1 MLKIFLIKLSRKNKK
16 KLFGLCLLLSDLFF
30 LVIAALLSLYIRF
43 YTTFFGSFKPSYNI
57 DRYYLLSSLLFV
69 AMNLIIF
76 GFYGLFDNDQMFKG
90 SGYYSRIFKS
100 ISINLLIIVLIGYL
114 IQTYTFSRIWIFS
127 LYILSLIFLYLSRYF
142 IEILTQKIV
151 INLNLSSKTIIIGI
165 GENEKRIEDT
175 LKKNLTGIFNIIG
188 YVEKEEKIH
197 EDINYSKNFLI
208 LGYLDNLREILLKHG
223 VNNVI
228 ISSKTYKYFEILNIL
243 ENLKGLDVLVL
254 MSPGLFEFSVR
265 RMRTRDIG
273 GIPLFQISDVG
284 FFGINLFYK
293 NLIDY
298 LLGCI
303 LFLFFIPLYL
313 VLGLLIK
320 LDSKGPIF
328 FKQKRYT
335 KNFREFYIY
344 KFRTMFLDA
353 EERLEELKK
362 FNQADG
368 LLFKIKDDPR
378 ITKIG
383 RFLRETSLDELPQI
397 INVMKGELSFV
408 GPRPIPVK
416 IEEFEDWQKKR
427 FNVKQGITGLWQV
440 SGRSNLNFE
449 EMIRLD
455 LYYIQNW
462 SIIMDIKILLKT
474 FSIVFLRKGAY

>member
-90 SGYYSRIFKS
+90 SGYYLRIFKS

>member
-1 MLKIFLIKLSRKNKK
+1 MLKNFLLKLSRKNKK
-16 KLFGLCLLLSDLFF
+16 ELYGLCLFLSDLFF
-30 LVIAALLSLYIRF
+30 LIIAVLLSLYIRF
-43 YTTFFGSFKPSYNI
+43 YITFFGLVKPIYHINT
-57 DRYYLLSSLLFV
+57 YYLFYSLLFI
-69 AMNLIIF
+69 AMNLIVF
-76 GFYGLFDNDQMFKG
+76 GFYGLFDNDQIFKG
-90 SGYYSRIFKS
+90 SGYYLRIFKS

-114 IQTYTFSRIWIFS
+114 IQTYTFSRIWIFL
-127 LYILSLIFLYLSRYF
+127 LYILSLIFLHLSRYF
-142 IEILTQKIV
+142 IEILTQKLI
-151 INLNLSSKTIIIGI
+151 INLILSSKTIIIGI
-165 GENEKRIEDT
+165 GENGKRIEDT
-175 LKKNLTGIFNIIG
+175 LKKNLTGIYNIIG
-188 YVEKEEKIH
+188 YIEKEEKIH

-208 LGYLDNLREILLKHG
+208 LGYLDNLREILLKHR
-223 VNNVI
+223 VNKVI
-228 ISSKTYKYFEILNIL
+228 ISSETYKYFEILNIL

-298 LLGCI
+298 LLVCI

-335 KNFREFYIY
+335 KNFKEFYIY

-362 FNQADG
+362 FNQTDG

-383 RFLRETSLDELPQI
+383 RF
-397 INVMKGELSFV
+397 
-408 GPRPIPVK
+408 
-416 IEEFEDWQKKR
+416 
-427 FNVKQGITGLWQV
+427 
-440 SGRSNLNFE
+440 
-449 EMIRLD
+449 
-455 LYYIQNW
+455 
-462 SIIMDIKILLKT
+462 
-474 FSIVFLRKGAY
+474 

>member
-1 MLKIFLIKLSRKNKK
+1 MLKKFLLKLSRKNKK
-16 KLFGLCLLLSDLFF
+16 ALYGLCLFLSDLFF
-30 LVIAALLSLYIRF
+30 LIIATLLSLYIRF
-43 YTTFFGSFKPSYNI
+43 YTTFFGSVKPIYHVNT
-57 DRYYLLSSLLFV
+57 YYLFYSLLFI
-69 AMNLIIF
+69 AMNLIVF
-76 GFYGLFDNDQMFKG
+76 GFYGLLDNDQIFKG
-90 SGYYSRIFKS
+90 SGYYLRIFKS
-100 ISINLLIIVLIGYL
+100 ISINLLIVVLIGYL
-114 IQTYTFSRIWIFS
+114 GQTYTFSRIWIFL
-127 LYILSLIFLYLSRYF
+127 LYILSLIFLYLNRYF
-142 IEILTQKIV
+142 IEILTQKLI
-151 INLNLSSKTIIIGI
+151 INLSLSSKTIIVGI
-165 GENEKRIEDT
+165 GENGKRIEDT
-175 LKKNLTGIFNIIG
+175 FKKNQTGIFNIIG
-188 YVEKEEKIH
+188 YIEKEEKIH

-208 LGYLDNLREILLKHG
+208 LGYLDNLRKILLKYEI
-223 VNNVI
+223 NKVI
-228 ISSKTYKYFEILNIL
+228 ISSKTYEYFEILNIL

-335 KNFREFYIY
+335 KNFKEFYIY

-362 FNQADG
+362 FNQTDG

-383 RFLRETSLDELPQI
+383 RFLRKTSLDELPQI

-440 SGRSNLNFE
+440 SGRSNLSFE

-474 FSIVFLRKGAY
+474 ISIVFLRKGAY